1 MKSIAF
7 LPAAVMALTPAAI
20 AGPYANV
27 ETNAGWSGN
36 SYDGQTTEVHAGFEN
51 ALGEDASWYVQGGP
65 AFFAVAGDEGYVEY
79 SGKAGVGVALS
90 DDLTAYGEVSAI
102 TNDKSFELSE
112 LSWGTKAG
120 LTYKF

>member
-1 MKSIAF
+1 MKSIIAAGF
-7 LPAAVMALTPAAI
+7 LLGCANGAI
-20 AGPYANV
+20 AGPYANI
-27 ETNAGWSGN
+27 ENNASFLGDEFGGSV
-36 SYDGQTTEVHAGFEN
+36 TEVHAGLE
-51 ALGEDASWYVQGGP
+51 LGDFYVQGGP